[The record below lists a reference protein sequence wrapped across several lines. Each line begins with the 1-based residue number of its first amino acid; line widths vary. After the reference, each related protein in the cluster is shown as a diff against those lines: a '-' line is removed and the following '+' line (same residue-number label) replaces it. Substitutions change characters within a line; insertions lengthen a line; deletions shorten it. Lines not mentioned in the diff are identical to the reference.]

1 MWSSQSTPSS
11 LRLKKTSV
19 SSSPGSPFTTPK
31 AIIETPNPEK
41 WEEILANLNARVR
54 KMEEERETQETI
66 IQGLRDRVKEV
77 VGENGRLE
85 DRLRQCEEKL
95 GEARTEVV
103 KEVKERK
110 EIMEVEKEERKK
122 KIMEVEKEIKENFE
136 ATTKTI
142 TEVEERVNRMMEA
155 TITTTTAV
163 DAPSTAGTVA
173 RDTTTATM
181 TATAAAA
188 APAEAAYQR
197 RQCLIITDSN
207 GQETTA
213 DTIRDHIVREQRDE
227 LDIFIEH
234 GVWRLED
241 AFKRIRRG
249 NIDVSGRT
257 VVLDNLTN
265 NVRGSKKDPP
275 DSPDDFI
282 AKVDEL
288 RHLIL
293 ARGARDLRIMQIKPM
308 RHVDVRPYNERLH
321 RYLLDCPDPTYG
333 SGTMIRMSFLKG
345 DGFHI
350 HPMYH
355 SVLDRTYAC
364 ALLAVEVPCPTPDDD
379 FVPIEVRRNFQR
391 DWPRL
396 ARGGNEGP

>member
-181 TATAAAA
+181 TATA